1 MFMRV
6 VKRNYY
12 DEEGNLL
19 IKPYRLKDLAEIYG
33 VCNRTMKK
41 WITNAAPQVVKNRSQ
56 FYSIISVNMIIN
68 ALGLPQRIET
78 KKAA

>member
-1 MFMRV
+1 MKV

-12 DEEGNLL
+12 DDQGNLL

-41 WITNAAPQVVKNRSQ
+41 WITNAAPQAKRNRSQ
-56 FYSIISVNMIIN
+56 FYPIAAVANILE

>member
-1 MFMRV
+1 MKV

-12 DEEGNLL
+12 DDEGNLL

-41 WITNAAPQVVKNRSQ
+41 WITNAAPQAQRNRSQ
-56 FYSIISVNMIIN
+56 FYPIPAVIMIVE
-68 ALGLPQRIET
+68 ALGLPQRVET

>member
-1 MFMRV
+1 MRV

-12 DEEGNLL
+12 DDEGNLL

-33 VCNRTMKK
+33 VCNRTMKN
-41 WITNAAPQVVKNRSQ
+41 WITDAVPYAKRNRSQ
-56 FYSIISVNMIIN
+56 FFPIPAVEMIIE

>member
-1 MFMRV
+1 MKV
-6 VKRNYY
+6 IKRNYY
-12 DEEGNLL
+12 DDEGNLL

-41 WITNAAPQVVKNRSQ
+41 WITNAAPEVQRNRSQ
-56 FYSIISVNMIIN
+56 FYSIPNVTIIVE
-68 ALGLPQRIET
+68 ALGLPQKFET

>member
-1 MFMRV
+1 MKV

-12 DEEGNLL
+12 DGEGNLL
-19 IKPYRLKDLAEIYG
+19 IKPYRLKDLAEIFG

-41 WITNAAPQVVKNRSQ
+41 WIVNAAPEAQRNRSQ
-56 FYSIISVNMIIN
+56 FYSIPNVIIIVE
-68 ALGLPQRIET
+68 ALGLPQKIEI

>member
-1 MFMRV
+1 MKV

-12 DEEGNLL
+12 DDQGNLL

-41 WITNAAPQVVKNRSQ
+41 WITSAAPQAKRNRSQ
-56 FYSIISVNMIIN
+56 FYPIAAVAMIVD

>member
-1 MFMRV
+1 MKV

-12 DEEGNLL
+12 DDEGNLL

-41 WITNAAPQVVKNRSQ
+41 WITNAAPEAKRNRSQ
-56 FYSIISVNMIIN
+56 FYSIPSVAMIVD
-68 ALGLPQRIET
+68 ALGLPGRFEI

>member
-1 MFMRV
+1 MRV

-41 WITNAAPQVVKNRSQ
+41 WIAGAAPEAKRNRSQ
-56 FYSIISVNMIIN
+56 FFPIPAVAVIIE

>member
-1 MFMRV
+1 MKV
-6 VKRNYY
+6 VKRNFY
-12 DEEGNLL
+12 DDEGGFI

-33 VCNRTMKK
+33 VCNKTMKK
-41 WITNAAPQVVKNRSQ
+41 WITNAAPEATRNRSQ
-56 FYSIISVNMIIN
+56 FYPISAIASIVD

>member
-1 MFMRV
+1 MKV

-12 DEEGNLL
+12 DDEGHLL

-41 WITNAAPQVVKNRSQ
+41 WITGAAPEVQRNRSQ
-56 FYSIISVNMIIN
+56 FYSIPNVTIIVG
-68 ALGLPQRIET
+68 ALGLPQKIET

>member
-1 MFMRV
+1 MKV

-41 WITNAAPQVVKNRSQ
+41 WIVSATPEVQRNRSQ
-56 FYSIISVNMIIN
+56 FYSIPGVTKILE
-68 ALGLPQRIET
+68 ALGLPQKLEI
-78 KKAA
+78 KQVA

>member
-1 MFMRV
+1 MKV
-6 VKRNYY
+6 IKRNYY
-12 DEEGNLL
+12 DDEGNLL

-41 WITNAAPQVVKNRSQ
+41 WITNAAPEVRRSQ
-56 FYSIISVNMIIN
+56 FYSIPNVTIIVE
-68 ALGLPQRIET
+68 ALGLPQKFET

>member
-1 MFMRV
+1 MKV

-41 WITNAAPQVVKNRSQ
+41 WITNAAPQAQRNRSQ
-56 FYSIISVNMIIN
+56 FYPIPAVTIIVE
-68 ALGLPQRIET
+68 ALGLPQRVET

>member
-1 MFMRV
+1 MKV

-12 DEEGNLL
+12 DDEGNLL

-41 WITNAAPQVVKNRSQ
+41 WIVGAAPEVHRNRSQ
-56 FYSIISVNMIIN
+56 FYSIPNVTIIVE
-68 ALGLPQRIET
+68 ALGLPQKIET